1 MIVQWRK
8 IKQRW
13 EIRSIAHGRCV
24 TDILLSSM
32 IIKGLTEK
40 MSFEQRNEGD
50 EGVWN
55 EDACK
60 VEGRDSG
67 RGTCECN
74 DFEGEM

>member
-1 MIVQWRK
+1 MKMIVQWRK

-32 IIKGLTEK
+32 IIKDLTEK

-50 EGVWN
+50 EGV
-55 EDACK
+55 
-60 VEGRDSG
+60 
-67 RGTCECN
+67 
-74 DFEGEM
+74 